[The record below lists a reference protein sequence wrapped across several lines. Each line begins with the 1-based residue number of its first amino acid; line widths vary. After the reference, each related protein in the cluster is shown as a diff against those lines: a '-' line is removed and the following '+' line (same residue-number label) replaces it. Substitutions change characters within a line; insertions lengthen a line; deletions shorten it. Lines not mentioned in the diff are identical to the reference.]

1 VNIAFSDRLRIAVTS
16 DAVGFVA
23 LESWKIAAT
32 TMTPTP
38 RVTNPPTNSVTILLE
53 QCVNGCPAQAS
64 DCARNVVSGATKLI
78 DSGDHDH
85 TNTEGDKPS
94 NDLCHTRVPFCAV
107 GFVPLNIFS
116 SWNNVAMTT
125 TPRPN
130 GASGVNV
137 IAMATPHPIVSHHPL
152 SNTLSM
158 PGIDPDAIAGD
169 AVAGVVGVTLI
180 VAIGLCLYFEYCFT
194 THGMSQLCPSVPPL
208 HPDYEKGS
216 THRYGPV
223 GHIVILL

>member
-1 VNIAFSDRLRIAVTS
+1 MPVTS
-16 DAVGFVA
+16 GAVGFVA

-32 TMTPTP
+32 MMTPTP
-38 RVTNPPTNSVTILLE
+38 IVTNPPTNSVTILLE

-64 DCARNVVSGATKLI
+64 DCARNVVSRATKLI
-78 DSGDHDH
+78 DSGYHDH
-85 TNTEGDKPS
+85 ANAEGYNPS
-94 NDLCHTRVPFCAV
+94 NDLCHTRVPFFAV

-116 SWNNVAMTT
+116 SWNNVATTT

-158 PGIDPDAIAGD
+158 PGIDPDSIAGD
-169 AVAGVVGVTLI
+169 DVAGVVGVTLI
-180 VAIGLCLYFEYCFT
+180 VAIGLCLYLEYCFA

-208 HPDYEKGS
+208 HPDYEQCS
-216 THRYGPV
+216 SCSYRPV
-223 GHIVILL
+223 GHIMILL

>member
-1 VNIAFSDRLRIAVTS
+1 MNIAFSDRLRMPVTS

-32 TMTPTP
+32 MMTPTP

-53 QCVNGCPAQAS
+53 QCVKGCPTQAS
-64 DCARNVVSGATKLI
+64 DCARNVIFRATKLI
-78 DSGDHDH
+78 DSGNYDDA
-85 TNTEGDKPS
+85 NAEGYNPS

-125 TPRPN
+125 TPSPN

-137 IAMATPHPIVSHHPL
+137 IAMATPHPIASHHPL

-158 PGIDPDAIAGD
+158 PGIDPEAIAGD
-169 AVAGVVGVTLI
+169 GLAV
-180 VAIGLCLYFEYCFT
+180 IGLCLYFEYCFA
-194 THGMSQLCPSVPPL
+194 THGVSQLCPSMPPL
-208 HPDYEKGS
+208 HPDYKKCS
-216 THRYGPV
+216 R
-223 GHIVILL
+223 